1 MPSTSQ
7 SQQQAA
13 GIALAVKRGKRPK
26 SFLYGASKNMYKMSV
41 EELEKFA
48 RTKHKGL
55 PKRKRKKK
63 KVNEAW
69 GQKIEIYL
77 DIVYRWLE
85 ERGFSENEIDTILE
99 DPTTIDAI
107 ESAEAHGINPVEA
120 IKELDLE
127 EILSASNVNENEEI
141 SLNANNLDFYVNK
154 ILQGLS
160 SITANNFI
168 IVKGSTNLTP
178 SISINFA
185 LGSSGEW
192 PNGIIQNDPG
202 YLRLMIHT
210 NPQGAS
216 LSLLTR
222 NFKQNQAGIKP
233 PRQVKGKI
241 DSVIDYLIKYMK
253 EFVPQIEKT
262 FPVNES
268 YGENNLD
275 SMQEALWKID
285 KWMPEDSDLM
295 QEYYNILDSEELSKE
310 EKIEEIFNYLE
321 NYSNEEILY
330 RYLDENIS
338 LKEFAEFIVNNEEES
353 INESLNEDVRP
364 AELYDIEAGYLGNG
378 LTVWDKSR
386 EEHGDYK
393 TIAHIG
399 ETGEVTIYD
408 KQIPSEI
415 LKQIYQWSEE
425 GQGRTRTESQGIIG
439 ESFYPSLKE
448 FLNSES

>member
-1 MPSTSQ
+1 MPSKSQ

-26 SFLYGASKNMYKMSV
+26 SSLYGASKNMYKMSA

-99 DPTTIDAI
+99 DPTTLDII
-107 ESAEAHGINPVEA
+107 ENAEAHGINPVEV

-127 EILSASNVNENEEI
+127 EILSVSNVNENEEI

-154 ILQGLS
+154 ILQELS

-168 IVKGSTNLTP
+168 LVKGSTNLTP

-202 YLRLMIHT
+202 YLQLMIHT

-216 LSLLTR
+216 LSFITR
-222 NFKQNQAGIKP
+222 HFKQKQAGIKP

-253 EFVPQIEKT
+253 EVVPQMEKV
-262 FPVNES
+262 FSVNES
-268 YGENNLD
+268 FD
-275 SMQEALWKID
+275 
-285 KWMPEDSDLM
+285 
-295 QEYYNILDSEELSKE
+295 
-310 EKIEEIFNYLE
+310 
-321 NYSNEEILY
+321 
-330 RYLDENIS
+330 DEN
-338 LKEFAEFIVNNEEES
+338 
-353 INESLNEDVRP
+353 VRS
-364 AELYDIEAGYLGNG
+364 AELYDIGAGYLGNG
-378 LTVWDKSR
+378 LTVWDRSR

-408 KQIPSEI
+408 KQMPSEI

-439 ESFYPSLKE
+439 ESFYPSLKK